1 MRGRVEIDCRQQRA
15 RLWIIK
21 ILQDH
26 LVFELAGI
34 PAIYQ
39 RAQRGW
45 AAIPAR
51 DAECGMKSSIGEQNM
66 VSYNEYTLLQRRN
79 RAARTS
85 EKTINQRVRILGD
98 EIRSRPLIS
107 CIILCLL
114 LLGSALSVEAATVIK
129 EKIIFLKEDGQH
141 YLGYETIRTNYSSY
155 DLNYLKVAGGKPE
168 DNLKGFF
175 YINPNEYTWD
185 ATSNPQ
191 YDLLKFAQGSWAT
204 LGEDSL
210 GENLTLN
217 EKGTYIFGNW
227 NGKTKTSEGHY
238 GEWNSPDNFSQF
250 VYVWVFPQNFDI
262 VKYECNRGG
271 DWVKRHNTITYYGK
285 NVNDLVFSITYRLKS
300 QQTFE
305 ALTNKFAGNEN
316 VQLKQQEKG
325 VKVTVGAT
333 VLFPSGKSELTK
345 EGKILL
351 TKVIEALK
359 ERGEVSIIVEGHTNN
374 VPITGALA
382 KVYPT
387 NWELSA
393 ARSLTVLHYLAEKGI
408 SESRLEARAYGSQR
422 PIASNQTEQ
431 GKARNRRI
439 ELMIAEPEVEKQG
452 VIKSPFDFF
461 FSK

>member
-1 MRGRVEIDCRQQRA
+1 MI
-15 RLWIIK
+15 
-21 ILQDH
+21 
-26 LVFELAGI
+26 
-34 PAIYQ
+34 
-39 RAQRGW
+39 
-45 AAIPAR
+45 
-51 DAECGMKSSIGEQNM
+51 
-66 VSYNEYTLLQRRN
+66 SYNEYKLLQRRSL
-79 RAARTS
+79 AARTIGNF
-85 EKTINQRVRILGD
+85 INRRVRVMKNKLLA
-98 EIRSRPLIS
+98 RLLQS
-107 CIILCLL
+107 CMIVCLL
-114 LLGSALSVEAATVIK
+114 ILGSALSVEAATVIK

-155 DLNYLKVAGGKPE
+155 DLTYLKLEGGKPE

-185 ATSNPQ
+185 STTKPQ

-204 LGEDSL
+204 LVEESL
-210 GENLTLN
+210 DENLTLN

-227 NGKTKTSEGHY
+227 NGKTKTPEGHY

-262 VKYECNRGG
+262 VKYQCNREG

-285 NVNDLVFSITYRLKS
+285 DVNDLVFSIKYRLKS

-305 ALTNKFAGNEN
+305 ALAKKFVGNEH

-333 VLFPSGKSELTK
+333 VLFPSGKSELTL

-359 ERGEVSIIVEGHTNN
+359 ERGEVGIVVEGHTNN
-374 VPITGALA
+374 VPIKGALV

-393 ARSLTVLHYLAEKGI
+393 ARSLTVLHYLAENGI

-422 PIASNQTEQ
+422 PIASNQTDQ

-439 ELMIAEPEVEKQG
+439 ELMIVEPEK
-452 VIKSPFDFF
+452 P
-461 FSK
+461 